1 MPYIKVLRR
10 DLTSLGLRG
19 ARRIKYRV
27 GKWVK
32 PLEPPSPG
40 LWNGG
45 GLWVVKNKSGL
56 KRIQKHMMTTYG
68 VAIRAFRCDI
78 GGVLDETSY
87 RVKTDKVRLTEEI
100 KIERRKE
107 WAKGKLQ

>member
-1 MPYIKVLRR
+1 MPYIKVLKS

-19 ARRIKYRV
+19 AHPIRYRV

-45 GLWVVKNKSGL
+45 GLWVVK
-56 KRIQKHMMTTYG
+56 KRSDAKKVEKNALEKHG
-68 VAIRAFRCDI
+68 IRCRFFFCEI
-78 GGVLDETSY
+78 GRIIEETSY
-87 RVKTDKVRLTEEI
+87 RIKTDKVRLTEEI
-100 KIERRKE
+100 SV
-107 WAKGKLQ
+107 